1 MFRVDETTRTI
12 LFDLKMKH
20 FVGIPAGFKEKK
32 RNEDAMIYVAM
43 AITPKQ
49 WKVLQTLDFNGRE
62 PRTEVFEIQKCT
74 PSHQ

>member
-1 MFRVDETTRTI
+1 ME
-12 LFDLKMKH
+12 H

-49 WKVLQTLDFNGRE
+49 WKVLQTLDFNGQD
-62 PRTEVFEIQKCT
+62 PRRGERDSEMYPVKVDAIGDPVGRKNEQ
-74 PSHQ
+74 